1 LDQQSEDTLGD
12 KFKAFE
18 NASKTRL
25 DRLQPVVIRLDGKAF
40 HTLTRTCAKPY
51 DVNFVRSMR
60 SATQFLCENVQ
71 GCRLAYT
78 QSDEIS
84 LLLIAYQNEFTH
96 AWFDYQ
102 MQKICSV
109 AASFCAVAFNQV
121 WQKYAPSLGYF
132 DARAFN
138 LPKENVNSYFVWR
151 QNDCVRNSI
160 LSLGHANYSNKQL
173 HKMKA
178 VEIKELLTTKN
189 IHWENEPSFFTHG
202 STFMKETYAKGET
215 MRTRWVVDEDSPL
228 FVEDKNYVNKL
239 VFI

>member
-1 LDQQSEDTLGD
+1 MDRQSEDTLGD
-12 KFKAFE
+12 KLKAFE
-18 NASKTRL
+18 NASKTKL
-25 DRLQPVVIRLDGKAF
+25 DRLQPVIIRLDGKAF
-40 HTLTRTCAKPY
+40 HTLLRSCTKPY
-51 DVNFVRSMR
+51 DTHVVRSMR
-60 SATQFLCENVQ
+60 HATEYLCQNVQ

-84 LLLIAYQNEFTH
+84 LLLVAYQTELTH

-109 AASFCAVAFNQV
+109 AASFCSVAFNQV
-121 WQKYAPSLGYF
+121 WHQQASAFGYF

-160 LSLGHANYSNKQL
+160 LALGHANYSNKQL
-173 HKMKA
+173 HKLKA
-178 VEIKELLTTKN
+178 VEIKELLKTKN

-202 STFMKETYAKGET
+202 STFVKETYAKGET
-215 MRTRWVVDEDSPL
+215 TRTRWVVDADAPL
-228 FVEDKNYVNKL
+228 FVEDKQYVNKL